1 MSDMASVSKPSNF
14 VVVEGS
20 EQAAEHVYADGTLGV
35 LAGPFVSKIM
45 FHRTV
50 GFLDAE
56 NKEVRKAILQLSMA
70 TPQLIEF
77 CQKTLAAFAHNRDEL
92 ILSATNTLEAVL
104 PGLDEK
110 NSDPKPD

>member
-1 MSDMASVSKPSNF
+1 MSDPVSDSKPSNF

-20 EQAAEHVYADGTLGV
+20 ENAADHVYADGTLGV

-50 GFLDAE
+50 GFLDAD

-77 CQKTLAAFAHNRDEL
+77 CQKTLAAFTENRDAF

-104 PGLDEK
+104 PGRDTN
-110 NSDPKPD
+110 NSDVAPD